1 MLIKV
6 LVTSLIVGFS
16 LISARPTMATV
27 AVLSASA
34 SSGAAA
40 VKAVK
45 VKGSASK
52 KSMVR
57 MTKKAHRVL
66 NQKKLTVKKR
76 RSSPAPTMTRD
87 GLPILRSAMALV
99 INQEDGSV
107 IYAKRSSVKSPIA
120 SLTKLM
126 TAMVAMD
133 ANLPPDELIAVTE
146 DDVDTLKGTS
156 SRLKVGATLSRQA
169 MLHLALMASENRAA
183 SALARAYPGG
193 TPAFVA
199 AMNKKAHDLG
209 MSKTHFRDS
218 TGLNAGNLSTAEDL
232 AKMVNASYEY
242 PMIRQFSTS
251 QSYEVVLDDYRS
263 PIHFGNTNALVKND
277 TWDIGLSKTGYISE
291 AGRCLVMQ
299 ARIAQQ
305 AVIIVLLDSQG
316 MRSRLGDANR
326 LKQWM
331 EAKLLRAA
339 GNKLA
344 KL

>member
-6 LVTSLIVGFS
+6 LIASLMLGLALPAMAV
-16 LISARPTMATV
+16 ISANVPSGDA
-27 AVLSASA
+27 AIKAKASV
-34 SSGAAA
+34 S
-40 VKAVK
+40 
-45 VKGSASK
+45 

-57 MTKKAHRVL
+57 KAKKATHRVL
-66 NQKKLTVKKR
+66 SQKKLVLKR
-76 RSSPAPTMTRD
+76 RKVSSRVMTRD
-87 GLPILRSAMALV
+87 GLPILRSSMALV
-99 INQEDGSV
+99 INQEDGSI
-107 IYAKRSSVKSPIA
+107 IYAKHSTVKSPIA

-126 TAMVAMD
+126 TAMVALD
-133 ANLPPDELIAVTE
+133 ANLPPDELLAVTQ
-146 DDVDTLKGTS
+146 DDVDILKGSTS
-156 SRLKVGATLSRQA
+156 KLKVGATLSRKA

-183 SALARAYPGG
+183 SALARTYPGG
-193 TPAFVA
+193 VPAFIA
-199 AMNKKAHDLG
+199 AMNKKAYDLG
-209 MSKTHFRDS
+209 MSQTHFRDS

-251 QSYEVVLDDYRS
+251 QSYEVVLDDYRR
-263 PIHFGNTNALVKND
+263 PIHFGNTNALVKNEA
-277 TWDIGLSKTGYISE
+277 WDIGVSKTGYISE

-305 AVIIVLLDSQG
+305 PVIIVLLDSQG

-331 EAKLLRAA
+331 EAKSLRAA
-339 GNKLA
+339 TNKLA

>member
-1 MLIKV
+1 
-6 LVTSLIVGFS
+6 
-16 LISARPTMATV
+16 
-27 AVLSASA
+27 
-34 SSGAAA
+34 
-40 VKAVK
+40 
-45 VKGSASK
+45 
-52 KSMVR
+52 MV
-57 MTKKAHRVL
+57 V
-66 NQKKLTVKKR
+66 KR
-76 RSSPAPTMTRD
+76 RRISTRTMTRD
-87 GLPILRSAMALV
+87 GLPILRSSMALV

-107 IYAKRSSVKSPIA
+107 IYAKRSAVKSPIA

-126 TAMVAMD
+126 TAMVMLD
-133 ANLPPDELIAVTE
+133 AKLPPDELIAVTH
-146 DDVDTLKGTS
+146 DDVDTLKGSTS
-156 SRLKVGATLSRQA
+156 KLKVGATLSRQA

-183 SALARAYPGG
+183 SAVARTYPGG
-193 TPAFVA
+193 APAFVA

-209 MSKTHFRDS
+209 MTQTHFLDS

-232 AKMVNASYEY
+232 AKMVDASYEY

-251 QSYEVVLDDYRS
+251 QSYEVVLDDYRR

-277 TWDIGLSKTGYISE
+277 AWDIGLSKTGYISE

-331 EAKLLRAA
+331 EAKSLRAA
-339 GNKLA
+339 SNKLA

>member
-1 MLIKV
+1 MAV
-6 LVTSLIVGFS
+6 
-16 LISARPTMATV
+16 ATV
-27 AVLSASA
+27 TSASA
-34 SSGAAA
+34 PAVPSGVAA
-40 VKAVK
+40 VKAKAPV
-45 VKGSASK
+45 S

-57 MTKKAHRVL
+57 KAKKATHRVL
-66 NQKKLTVKKR
+66 KQKKLIVKR
-76 RSSPAPTMTRD
+76 RSSSARLMTRD
-87 GLPILRSAMALV
+87 GLPILRSSMALV

-107 IYAKRSSVKSPIA
+107 IYAKRPSVKSPIA

-126 TAMVAMD
+126 TAMVAVD
-133 ANLPPDELIAVTE
+133 ANLPPDELVAVTQ
-146 DDVDTLKGTS
+146 DDIDTLKGTS

-199 AMNKKAHDLG
+199 AMNQKARDLG
-209 MSKTHFRDS
+209 MAQTHFVDS

-232 AKMVNASYEY
+232 AKMVSASYEY
-242 PMIRQFSTS
+242 PMIRQLSIS
-251 QSYEVVLDDYRS
+251 QSYEVMLDDYRR
-263 PIHFGNTNALVKND
+263 PIHFGNTNALVKSD
-277 TWDIGLSKTGYISE
+277 AWDIGLSKTGYISE

-326 LKQWM
+326 LKQWI
-331 EAKLLRAA
+331 EAKSLRAA
-339 GNKLA
+339 SNKLA

>member
-1 MLIKV
+1 
-6 LVTSLIVGFS
+6 
-16 LISARPTMATV
+16 
-27 AVLSASA
+27 
-34 SSGAAA
+34 
-40 VKAVK
+40 
-45 VKGSASK
+45 
-52 KSMVR
+52 MVR
-57 MTKKAHRVL
+57 KAKKATHRVL
-66 NQKKLTVKKR
+66 NQKKLVVKKR
-76 RSSPAPTMTRD
+76 RRSSGPLMTRD
-87 GLPILRSAMALV
+87 GLPILRSSMALV

-107 IYAKRSSVKSPIA
+107 IYAKRPSVRSPIA

-133 ANLPPDELIAVTE
+133 ANLPPDDLITVTQ
-146 DDVDTLKGTS
+146 DDIDTLKGTS

-193 TPAFVA
+193 APAFVA
-199 AMNKKAHDLG
+199 AMNKKARDLG
-209 MSKTHFRDS
+209 MTQTHFLDS

-242 PMIRQFSTS
+242 SMIRQFSTS
-251 QSYEVVLDDYRS
+251 QSYEVVLDDYRR
-263 PIHFGNTNALVKND
+263 PLHFGNTNALVKSES
-277 TWDIGLSKTGYISE
+277 WDIGLSKTGYINE

-331 EAKLLRAA
+331 EAKLLRAN

>member
-1 MLIKV
+1 MAATA
-6 LVTSLIVGFS
+6 VT
-16 LISARPTMATV
+16 
-27 AVLSASA
+27 SASA
-34 SSGAAA
+34 SSGVAA
-40 VKAVK
+40 VKAKAPV
-45 VKGSASK
+45 S

-57 MTKKAHRVL
+57 KAKKASHRVL
-66 NQKKLTVKKR
+66 KQKKLIVKR
-76 RSSPAPTMTRD
+76 RSNSARLMTRD
-87 GLPILRSAMALV
+87 GLPILRSSMALV

-133 ANLPPDELIAVTE
+133 ANLPPDDLIAVTQ

-193 TPAFVA
+193 APAFVA
-199 AMNKKAHDLG
+199 AMNKKARDLG
-209 MSKTHFRDS
+209 MAQTHFLDS

-251 QSYEVVLDDYRS
+251 QSYDVVLDDYRR
-263 PIHFGNTNALVKND
+263 PIHFGNTNALVKSD

-305 AVIIVLLDSQG
+305 AVIIVLLDSEG

-331 EAKLLRAA
+331 EAKLLRAT

>member
-1 MLIKV
+1 MLIKL
-6 LVTSLIVGFS
+6 LVTSLIVGLS
-16 LISARPTMATV
+16 LIPARLAVAAT
-27 AVLSASA
+27 AVIFTSASV
-34 SSGAAA
+34 AAEA
-40 VKAVK
+40 PV
-45 VKGSASK
+45 S

-57 MTKKAHRVL
+57 KAKKATHRVL
-66 NQKKLTVKKR
+66 NQKKLVVKKR
-76 RSSPAPTMTRD
+76 RRSSGSLMTRD
-87 GLPILRSAMALV
+87 GLPILRSSMALV

-107 IYAKRSSVKSPIA
+107 IYAKRPSVRSPIA

-133 ANLPPDELIAVTE
+133 ANLPPDDLITVTQ
-146 DDVDTLKGTS
+146 DDIDTLKGTS

-193 TPAFVA
+193 APAFVA
-199 AMNKKAHDLG
+199 AMNKKARDLG
-209 MSKTHFRDS
+209 MTQTHFLDS

-242 PMIRQFSTS
+242 SMIRQFSTS
-251 QSYEVVLDDYRS
+251 QSYEVVLDDYRR
-263 PIHFGNTNALVKND
+263 PLHFGNTNALVKSES
-277 TWDIGLSKTGYISE
+277 WDIGLSKTGYINE

-331 EAKLLRAA
+331 EAKLLRAN

>member
-1 MLIKV
+1 MLIKL
-6 LVTSLIVGFS
+6 LVTSLIVGLS
-16 LISARPTMATV
+16 LIPARLAVAAT
-27 AVLSASA
+27 AVTFTSASI
-34 SSGAAA
+34 AAEA
-40 VKAVK
+40 KAPV
-45 VKGSASK
+45 S

-57 MTKKAHRVL
+57 KAKKATHRVL
-66 NQKKLTVKKR
+66 NQKKLVVKKR
-76 RSSPAPTMTRD
+76 RRSSGSLMTRD
-87 GLPILRSAMALV
+87 GLPILRSSMALV

-133 ANLPPDELIAVTE
+133 ANLPPDDLIAVTE

-193 TPAFVA
+193 APAFVA
-199 AMNKKAHDLG
+199 AMNKKARDLG
-209 MSKTHFRDS
+209 MTQTHFLDS

-242 PMIRQFSTS
+242 SMIRQFSTS
-251 QSYEVVLDDYRS
+251 QSYEVVLDDYRR
-263 PIHFGNTNALVKND
+263 PLHFGNTNALVKNES
-277 TWDIGLSKTGYISE
+277 WDIGLSKTGYISE

-331 EAKLLRAA
+331 EAKLLRAN

>member
-1 MLIKV
+1 MLIKI
-6 LVTSLIVGFS
+6 LVTSLIVGLS
-16 LISARPTMATV
+16 LISTGPIMAAT
-27 AVLSASA
+27 AVTTASA
-34 SSGAAA
+34 SSGVA
-40 VKAVK
+40 AVK
-45 VKGSASK
+45 VKATVS

-57 MTKKAHRVL
+57 KAKKATHRVL
-66 NQKKLTVKKR
+66 KQKKLIVKKR
-76 RSSPAPTMTRD
+76 RSNSGPLMTRD
-87 GLPILRSAMALV
+87 GLPILRSSMALV

-133 ANLPPDELIAVTE
+133 ANLPPDDLIAVTQ

-193 TPAFVA
+193 APAFVA
-199 AMNKKAHDLG
+199 AMNKKARDLG
-209 MSKTHFRDS
+209 MAQTHFLDS

-232 AKMVNASYEY
+232 AKMVSASYEY

-251 QSYEVVLDDYRS
+251 QSYDVVLDDYRR
-263 PIHFGNTNALVKND
+263 PIHFGNTNALVKSD

-305 AVIIVLLDSQG
+305 AVIIVLLDSEG

-331 EAKLLRAA
+331 EAKLLRAT

>member
-1 MLIKV
+1 MLIKL
-6 LVTSLIVGFS
+6 LVTSLIVGLS
-16 LISARPTMATV
+16 LIPARPAIAAT
-27 AVLSASA
+27 AVTFTSASI
-34 SSGAAA
+34 AAEA
-40 VKAVK
+40 KAPV
-45 VKGSASK
+45 S

-57 MTKKAHRVL
+57 KAKKATHRVL
-66 NQKKLTVKKR
+66 NQKKLVVKKR
-76 RSSPAPTMTRD
+76 RSSGSLMTRD
-87 GLPILRSAMALV
+87 GLPILRSSMALV

-133 ANLPPDELIAVTE
+133 ANLPPDDLIAVTE

-193 TPAFVA
+193 APAFVA
-199 AMNKKAHDLG
+199 AMNKKARDLG
-209 MSKTHFRDS
+209 MTQTHFLDS

-242 PMIRQFSTS
+242 SMIRQFSTS
-251 QSYEVVLDDYRS
+251 QSYEVVLDDYRR
-263 PIHFGNTNALVKND
+263 PIHFGNTNALVKNES
-277 TWDIGLSKTGYISE
+277 WDIGLSKTGYISE

-331 EAKLLRAA
+331 EAKLLRAN

>member
-1 MLIKV
+1 MAATAV
-6 LVTSLIVGFS
+6 ASV
-16 LISARPTMATV
+16 SAPAVPSGVATV
-27 AVLSASA
+27 
-34 SSGAAA
+34 
-40 VKAVK
+40 KATKAPV
-45 VKGSASK
+45 S

-57 MTKKAHRVL
+57 KAKKATHRVL
-66 NQKKLTVKKR
+66 KQKKLIVKR
-76 RSSPAPTMTRD
+76 RSSPARTMTRD
-87 GLPILRSAMALV
+87 GLPILRSSMALV

-133 ANLPPDELIAVTE
+133 ANLPPDELIAVTQ

-199 AMNKKAHDLG
+199 AMNKKARDLG
-209 MSKTHFRDS
+209 MAQTHFLDS

-232 AKMVNASYEY
+232 VKMVNASYEY
-242 PMIRQFSTS
+242 PIIRQFSTS
-251 QSYEVVLDDYRS
+251 QSYEVVLDDYRR

>member
-6 LVTSLIVGFS
+6 LVTSLIVGLS
-16 LISARPTMATV
+16 LISAQPTIAGV
-27 AVLSASA
+27 AVPSARASDA
-34 SSGAAA
+34 SSGVAA
-40 VKAVK
+40 VKPKATV
-45 VKGSASK
+45 S

-57 MTKKAHRVL
+57 RAKKASHRVL
-66 NQKKLTVKKR
+66 NQKKMIVKR
-76 RSSPAPTMTRD
+76 RSSAARLMTRD
-87 GLPILRSAMALV
+87 GLPILRSSMALV

-126 TAMVAMD
+126 TAMVMLD
-133 ANLPPDELIAVTE
+133 ANLPPDELIAVTHH
-146 DDVDTLKGTS
+146 DIDTLKGS
-156 SRLKVGATLSRQA
+156 SSKLKVGATLSRKA

-183 SALARAYPGG
+183 SALGRTYPGG
-193 TPAFVA
+193 MPAFVV
-199 AMNKKAHDLG
+199 AMNKKARDLD
-209 MSKTHFRDS
+209 MAQTHFLDS

-251 QSYEVVLDDYRS
+251 QSYEVVLDDYRR
-263 PIHFGNTNALVKND
+263 PIHFGNTNALVKSD
-277 TWDIGLSKTGYISE
+277 AWDIGLSKTGYINE

-331 EAKLLRAA
+331 EAKLLRATN
-339 GNKLA
+339 NKIA
-344 KL
+344 KM

>member
-6 LVTSLIVGFS
+6 LVTSLIVGLA
-16 LISARPTMATV
+16 LIPAKPTMAAT
-27 AVLSASA
+27 AAAPASALSAS
-34 SSGAAA
+34 
-40 VKAVK
+40 KAP
-45 VKGSASK
+45 ASK
-52 KSMVR
+52 SMAR

-66 NQKKLTVKKR
+66 NQKKLVVKKR
-76 RSSPAPTMTRD
+76 RSSSARLMTRD
-87 GLPILRSAMALV
+87 GLPILRSSMALV

-133 ANLPPDELIAVTE
+133 ASLPPDELIAVTQ
-146 DDVDTLKGTS
+146 DDVDTLKGSTS
-156 SRLKVGATLSRQA
+156 KLKVGATLSRQA

-183 SALARAYPGG
+183 SALARTYPGG
-193 TPAFVA
+193 TPAFVV

-209 MSKTHFRDS
+209 MIQTHFIDP

-251 QSYEVVLDDYRS
+251 QSYEVVLDDYRR

-277 TWDIGLSKTGYISE
+277 SWDIGLSKTGYISE

-305 AVIIVLLDSQG
+305 PVIIVLLDSQG

-331 EAKLLRAA
+331 ETKSLRVAS
-339 GNKLA
+339 NKLA

>member
-6 LVTSLIVGFS
+6 LVTSLIVGLA
-16 LISARPTMATV
+16 LIPAKPTMAAT
-27 AVLSASA
+27 AAAPASALSASKAPA
-34 SSGAAA
+34 S
-40 VKAVK
+40 
-45 VKGSASK
+45 

-66 NQKKLTVKKR
+66 NQKKLVVKKR
-76 RSSPAPTMTRD
+76 RSSSARLMTRD
-87 GLPILRSAMALV
+87 GLPILRSSMALV

-107 IYAKRSSVKSPIA
+107 IYAKRSTVKSPIA

-133 ANLPPDELIAVTE
+133 ASLPPDELIAVTQ
-146 DDVDTLKGTS
+146 DDVDTLKGSTS
-156 SRLKVGATLSRQA
+156 KLKVGATLSRQA

-183 SALARAYPGG
+183 SALARTYPGG
-193 TPAFVA
+193 TPAFVV

-209 MSKTHFRDS
+209 MIQTHFIDP

-251 QSYEVVLDDYRS
+251 QSYEVVLDDYRH

-277 TWDIGLSKTGYISE
+277 SWDIGLSKTGYISE

-305 AVIIVLLDSQG
+305 PVIIVLLDSQG

-331 EAKLLRAA
+331 ETKSLRVAS
-339 GNKLA
+339 NKLA

>member
-6 LVTSLIVGFS
+6 LVTSLIVGLA
-16 LISARPTMATV
+16 LIPAKPTMAAT
-27 AVLSASA
+27 AAAPASALSASKAPA
-34 SSGAAA
+34 S
-40 VKAVK
+40 
-45 VKGSASK
+45 

-66 NQKKLTVKKR
+66 NQKKLVVKKR
-76 RSSPAPTMTRD
+76 RSSSARLMTRD
-87 GLPILRSAMALV
+87 GLPILRSSMALV

-133 ANLPPDELIAVTE
+133 ASLPPDELIAVTQ
-146 DDVDTLKGTS
+146 DDVDTLKGSTS
-156 SRLKVGATLSRQA
+156 KLKVGATLSRQA

-183 SALARAYPGG
+183 SALARTYPGG
-193 TPAFVA
+193 TPAFVV

-209 MSKTHFRDS
+209 MIQTHFIDP

-251 QSYEVVLDDYRS
+251 QSYEVVLDDYRH

-277 TWDIGLSKTGYISE
+277 SWDIGLSKTGYISE

-305 AVIIVLLDSQG
+305 PVIIVLLDSQG

-331 EAKLLRAA
+331 ETKSLRVAS
-339 GNKLA
+339 NKLA

>member
-1 MLIKV
+1 MLIKI
-6 LVTSLIVGFS
+6 LVTSLIIGLS
-16 LISARPTMATV
+16 LISANPTIAGV
-27 AVLSASA
+27 AVPSASA
-34 SSGAAA
+34 PAVPSGGAAM
-40 VKAVK
+40 KAKATV
-45 VKGSASK
+45 S

-57 MTKKAHRVL
+57 RAKKATHRVL
-66 NQKKLTVKKR
+66 KQKKMIVKR
-76 RSSPAPTMTRD
+76 RSNAARLMTRD
-87 GLPILRSAMALV
+87 GLPILHSSMALV

-126 TAMVAMD
+126 TAMVMLD
-133 ANLPPDELIAVTE
+133 ANLPPDELIAVTHH
-146 DDVDTLKGTS
+146 DIDTLKGS
-156 SRLKVGATLSRQA
+156 SSKLKVGATLSRKA

-183 SALARAYPGG
+183 SALARTYPGG
-193 TPAFVA
+193 MSAFIV

-209 MSKTHFRDS
+209 MAQTRFLDS

-251 QSYEVVLDDYRS
+251 QSYEVVLDDYRR

-277 TWDIGLSKTGYISE
+277 AWDIGLSKTGYISE

-331 EAKLLRAA
+331 EAKLLRAN
-339 GNKLA
+339 NKLA

>member
-1 MLIKV
+1 MLIKI
-6 LVTSLIVGFS
+6 LVTSLIVGLS
-16 LISARPTMATV
+16 LVSARPTIAAVAVTV
-27 AVLSASA
+27 ASVASTTA
-34 SSGAAA
+34 T

-45 VKGSASK
+45 VKGPVS

-57 MTKKAHRVL
+57 KAKKATHRVL
-66 NQKKLTVKKR
+66 NQKKMVVKR
-76 RSSPAPTMTRD
+76 RSSSVRAMTRD
-87 GLPILRSAMALV
+87 GLPILHSSMALV

-133 ANLPPDELIAVTE
+133 ANLPPDELIAVTQ
-146 DDVDTLKGTS
+146 DDIDTLKGTS
-156 SRLKVGATLSRQA
+156 SRLKVGATLSRKA

-199 AMNKKAHDLG
+199 AMNKKARDLG

-232 AKMVNASYEY
+232 AKMVSASYEY
-242 PMIRQFSTS
+242 PVIRQFSTS
-251 QSYEVVLDDYRS
+251 QSYEVVLDDHHR
-263 PIHFGNTNALVKND
+263 PLHFGNTNALVKND

-326 LKQWM
+326 LKQWI
-331 EAKLLRAA
+331 EAKSLRAA

>member
-1 MLIKV
+1 
-6 LVTSLIVGFS
+6 
-16 LISARPTMATV
+16 
-27 AVLSASA
+27 
-34 SSGAAA
+34 
-40 VKAVK
+40 
-45 VKGSASK
+45 
-52 KSMVR
+52 MVR
-57 MTKKAHRVL
+57 KAKKATHRVL
-66 NQKKLTVKKR
+66 NQKKLVVKKR
-76 RSSPAPTMTRD
+76 RSSGSLMTRD
-87 GLPILRSAMALV
+87 GLPILRSSMALV

-133 ANLPPDELIAVTE
+133 ANLPPDDLIAVTE

-193 TPAFVA
+193 APAFVA
-199 AMNKKAHDLG
+199 AMNKKARDLG
-209 MSKTHFRDS
+209 MTQTHFLDS

-242 PMIRQFSTS
+242 SMIRQFSTS
-251 QSYEVVLDDYRS
+251 QSYEVVLDDYRR
-263 PIHFGNTNALVKND
+263 PIHFGNTNALVKNES
-277 TWDIGLSKTGYISE
+277 WDIGLSKTGYISE

-331 EAKLLRAA
+331 EAKLLRAN

>member
-6 LVTSLIVGFS
+6 LVTSLIVGLA
-16 LISARPTMATV
+16 LIPAKPTMAAT
-27 AVLSASA
+27 AAAPASALSAS
-34 SSGAAA
+34 
-40 VKAVK
+40 KAP
-45 VKGSASK
+45 ASK
-52 KSMVR
+52 SMMR

-66 NQKKLTVKKR
+66 NQKKLVVKKR
-76 RSSPAPTMTRD
+76 RSSSARLMTRD
-87 GLPILRSAMALV
+87 GLPILRSSMALV

-133 ANLPPDELIAVTE
+133 ASLPPDELIAVTQ
-146 DDVDTLKGTS
+146 DDVDTLKGSTS
-156 SRLKVGATLSRQA
+156 KLKVGATLSRQA

-183 SALARAYPGG
+183 SALARTYPGG
-193 TPAFVA
+193 TPAFVV

-209 MSKTHFRDS
+209 MVQTHFLDP

-251 QSYEVVLDDYRS
+251 QSYEVVLDDYRR

-277 TWDIGLSKTGYISE
+277 SWDIGLSKTGYISE

-305 AVIIVLLDSQG
+305 PVIIVLLDSQG

-331 EAKLLRAA
+331 ETKSLRVAS
-339 GNKLA
+339 NKLA